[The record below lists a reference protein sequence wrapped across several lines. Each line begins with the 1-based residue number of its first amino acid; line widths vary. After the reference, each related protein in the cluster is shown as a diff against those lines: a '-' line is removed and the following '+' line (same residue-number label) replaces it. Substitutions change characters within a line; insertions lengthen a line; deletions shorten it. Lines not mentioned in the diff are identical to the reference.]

1 MNTIIPYPTVVM
13 EINENQKP
21 SPAPFVNDFEKPS
34 DLLLESFVRKENE
47 KETLFSDEFV
57 RPIMISDIKAGY

>member
-13 EINENQKP
+13 DINENQKP

-34 DLLLESFVRKENE
+34 DFQLESFVKKKSE
-47 KETLFSDEFV
+47 KKTLFSDESV
-57 RPIMISDIKAGY
+57 GLNDI